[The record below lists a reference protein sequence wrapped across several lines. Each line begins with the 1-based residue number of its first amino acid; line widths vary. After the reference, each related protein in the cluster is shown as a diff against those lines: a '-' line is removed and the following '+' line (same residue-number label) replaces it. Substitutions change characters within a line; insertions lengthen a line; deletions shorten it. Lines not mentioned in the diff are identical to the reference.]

1 MSKYAELEGYDFH
14 SSEVYETGNSDNE
27 NEINNHLYN
36 STIEEEN
43 NEAIN
48 NSGIEVEKAYKIF
61 SNAEEKDSS
70 KQYEVDYLAGK
81 IEKSKSQSLSQQLR
95 RLIKEVDDLKFKIEQ
110 EKLNNPE
117 NNINTEE
124 AAPES
129 ADKPSG
135 ETNENKDN
143 QVGPQETNATI
154 ATTPISKPLNKTSPS
169 YMLDQASKLQNELE
183 KLTLGIVNDNEHG
196 INAIENILIQQKMI
210 NQIKVCRIDALK
222 ETTEATPNV
231 ETEPEVKNENAV
243 PIINNSGDGIT
254 YKLYYSPQSMQY
266 HQLARISDLEER
278 ITQIENILGI
288 NSITDDNILFPSNN
302 QISTLLYAKGNIV
315 TAIDSLDQQLQLLS
329 QPRNFDNIL
338 VKVNEAIKELEQ
350 FINIQKSQ
358 LTEERID
365 EQIQIKEKVDSLY
378 SKLESTEEYSA
389 IITPLLTR
397 LKTLQALHTEA
408 SQFSESIQMFS
419 EQQTSIKNQIK
430 DLHEMIS
437 NLSESLEV
445 NKSIIEN
452 NIDSISKRIDQ
463 LMDRVKEL

>member
-154 ATTPISKPLNKTSPS
+154 ATTPIFSIALMPCSLCWIKLLN
-169 YMLDQASKLQNELE
+169 Y
-183 KLTLGIVNDNEHG
+183 
-196 INAIENILIQQKMI
+196 KM
-210 NQIKVCRIDALK
+210 N
-222 ETTEATPNV
+222 
-231 ETEPEVKNENAV
+231 
-243 PIINNSGDGIT
+243 
-254 YKLYYSPQSMQY
+254 
-266 HQLARISDLEER
+266 
-278 ITQIENILGI
+278 
-288 NSITDDNILFPSNN
+288 
-302 QISTLLYAKGNIV
+302 
-315 TAIDSLDQQLQLLS
+315 
-329 QPRNFDNIL
+329 
-338 VKVNEAIKELEQ
+338 
-350 FINIQKSQ
+350 
-358 LTEERID
+358 
-365 EQIQIKEKVDSLY
+365 
-378 SKLESTEEYSA
+378 
-389 IITPLLTR
+389 
-397 LKTLQALHTEA
+397 
-408 SQFSESIQMFS
+408 
-419 EQQTSIKNQIK
+419 
-430 DLHEMIS
+430 
-437 NLSESLEV
+437 
-445 NKSIIEN
+445 
-452 NIDSISKRIDQ
+452 
-463 LMDRVKEL
+463 